1 MSVPA
6 IFEEVADEWA
16 AREAQARAAA
26 YDEVP
31 GALEHAEAA
40 VRVIDF
46 LGDLYY
52 HARAVEHYAQEAR
65 AKKLGTIMPDGFPY

>member
-16 AREAQARAAA
+16 AREAQALEAAA
-26 YDEVP
+26 DEVP
-31 GALEHAEAA
+31 GALEHAQAA
-40 VRVIDF
+40 ARVIHF

-65 AKKLGTIMPDGFPY
+65 AEKLGTIMPDGFPY